1 MQNWKELLTE
11 ERKNED
17 FFHIAFLNKYES
29 IIPGPNRDA
38 KRKRVTRYIENLNFQ
53 ENQEVV
59 EEAIKPEKAVFES
72 SILDSPEYNVN
83 VKGSKIVFG
92 LIGDTH
98 FGSKYV
104 QMTYLNDFY
113 DICAKQGITEVYHT
127 GDITDGENMRPGHA
141 YENYVHG
148 ADEHIKEIERLYP
161 YRKGIT
167 THFITGNHDA
177 SFRKSCGLDIGNL
190 IQSRRS
196 DLKYLGRDVA
206 NINITNNVTMQLR
219 HPWSA
224 SAYALSYRSQ
234 KIVESMEASYLDKPA
249 ILCIGHFHK
258 MEYLYYHN
266 VHVFQ
271 TGCFQGATPFTTGKG
286 ISISM
291 GGWIIAVELDSE
303 NKLKSI
309 TPTAI
314 VFDEPIKEDYKK
326 FYL

>member
-11 ERKNED
+11 ERKNKD
-17 FFHIAFLNKYES
+17 FSHIAFLNKYES
-29 IIPGPNRDA
+29 VIPGPNRDA

-53 ENQEVV
+53 GNQEVV
-59 EEAIKPEKAVFES
+59 EEDEIIRETSVFHATEHTRKFIAGVDRKIRFAV
-72 SILDSPEYNVN
+72 V
-83 VKGSKIVFG
+83 
-92 LIGDTH
+92 GDTH

-104 QMTYLNDFY
+104 QMTYLNKFY
-113 DICAKQGITEVYHT
+113 NICKQKGITEIYHC
-127 GDITDGENMRPGHA
+127 GDITDGENMRPGHM
-141 YENYVHG
+141 YENYIHG
-148 ADEHIKEIERLYP
+148 AVDHVDNIIKHYPKIE
-161 YRKGIT
+161 GIT

-177 SFRKSCGLDIGNL
+177 SFRKLCGLDIGNL